1 MPYFNIVAETSE
13 NTVVAGYEPVKR
25 KADSYQ
31 SEAELEKEFIRIL
44 GEQGYEYLPIHTED
58 DLIKNLRTKLEELN
72 HYTFSDDE
80 WDRFFKNS
88 IANPNDH
95 IVEKTRKIQE
105 DYVQVLIRDDGSS
118 KNITL
123 IDKKQVHNNRLQV
136 INQYEVKQEDGA
148 RHDNRY
154 DVTVL
159 VNGFPLVHIELKR
172 RGVPIREAFN
182 HTCRYSLYQTEQIR
196 NTTQTVHDSMLLKM
210 PILEIHAE
218 KRQVIPLNLRHS
230 GQMQTTIL
238 SLI

>member
-1 MPYFNIVAETSE
+1 M
-13 NTVVAGYEPVKR
+13 
-25 KADSYQ
+25 
-31 SEAELEKEFIRIL
+31 
-44 GEQGYEYLPIHTED
+44 
-58 DLIKNLRTKLEELN
+58 
-72 HYTFSDDE
+72 
-80 WDRFFKNS
+80 
-88 IANPNDH
+88 
-95 IVEKTRKIQE
+95 EKTRKIQE

-148 RHDNRY
+148 KHDNRY

-182 HTCRYSLYQTEQIR
+182 QIIDTREIPSGRVLDCLNTCRYSLYQTEQIR
-196 NTTQTVHDSMLLKM
+196 NITQTVHVLMLSRM

-218 KRQVIPLNLRHS
+218 KRQVTPLNLRHS
-230 GQMQTTIL
+230 GQMLTTVSFQT
-238 SLI
+238 